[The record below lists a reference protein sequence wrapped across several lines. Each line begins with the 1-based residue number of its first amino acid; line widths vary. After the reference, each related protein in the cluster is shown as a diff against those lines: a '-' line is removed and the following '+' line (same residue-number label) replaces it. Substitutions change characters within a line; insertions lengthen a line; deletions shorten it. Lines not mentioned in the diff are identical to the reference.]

1 MNHLVSI
8 NRAAITVL
16 SFLTSPAGLLCV
28 ITVAACVETL
38 GIALFFSGLFIEK
51 AKEYIAA
58 AGFAFALS
66 SPAVVSL
73 CVGAILSLTIM
84 LGVLVLKLIGKD
96 VLSKIISFAFAAL
109 AIVTY
114 WQVLG
119 TGAQFSFMKL
129 LGVCLMVAVPSLIV
143 AVCSSHLADLIL
155 TSETFR
161 SMQSQIFRKAT
172 GQSNSFASP
181 AKPNF
186 QNVNLN

>member
-8 NRAAITVL
+8 NRTAITVL

-28 ITVAACVETL
+28 IAIAACVETL

-66 SPAVVSL
+66 SPAIVSL
-73 CVGAILSLTIM
+73 VVGGVLSLTIM

-96 VLSKIISFAFAAL
+96 TLSKGISFAFAAL

-119 TGAQFSFMKL
+119 NGTDFSFMKL

-155 TSETFR
+155 SSDTFKT
-161 SMQSQIFRKAT
+161 MQAQIFRKAT
-172 GQSNSFASP
+172 GQSNSFAPTSKP
-181 AKPNF
+181 AF
-186 QNVNLN
+186 HNVNLN